1 MNEVSAKLA
10 TLEIGKTYSIQDIVD
25 TIKQVCNHKHKSSDK
40 FKMTHGHYKD
50 GHGTSHLLSELY
62 VDMTYQRRIRLAKII
77 TKLINQ
83 GGFNIYV
90 AGLIDVAY
98 RPCTKKKY
106 VWDGLRRC
114 IMVGMCGGN
123 TINGPVYNHADN
135 LYESDCVKQ
144 ESLFFKIRN
153 ADKENMSFEEIF
165 KSKVGYEDDRAIA
178 QLSLLKKCNLDVE
191 SLNPSGI
198 TLGGLKSFDE
208 IYGKIDDEIIINTAK
223 LYTYA
228 WPSESQVSSYA
239 LCGLATL
246 MNEDL
251 FEDSYTIEDAKEM
264 LRDYAKHN
272 LPRTLTVQR
281 LNNAAFKSIA
291 WNFATKVLKDD
302 NGLTNALLTKEQ
314 QEMME
319 VI

>member
-1 MNEVSAKLA
+1 M
-10 TLEIGKTYSIQDIVD
+10 
-25 TIKQVCNHKHKSSDK
+25 
-40 FKMTHGHYKD
+40 
-50 GHGTSHLLSELY
+50 
-62 VDMTYQRRIRLAKII
+62 
-77 TKLINQ
+77 
-83 GGFNIYV
+83 
-90 AGLIDVAY
+90 
-98 RPCTKKKY
+98 
-106 VWDGLRRC
+106 
-114 IMVGMCGGN
+114 
-123 TINGPVYNHADN
+123 
-135 LYESDCVKQ
+135 
-144 ESLFFKIRN
+144 
-153 ADKENMSFEEIF
+153 
-165 KSKVGYEDDRAIA
+165 
-178 QLSLLKKCNLDVE
+178 DVE